1 MVLLDMEMPISC
13 KDCDLRDSCDN
24 CSVTWENVADEVDMD
39 IKAESCPIKAEIS
52 KNATNGD
59 VIKAM
64 FPNTE
69 FLINE
74 SLGEK
79 GTVFF
84 ESDENVILYSLDW
97 WNALWE
103 RTGKCRLKLIDVSA
117 DQKIFSH

>member
-1 MVLLDMEMPISC
+1 MVLLDMEMPKSC
-13 KDCDLRDSCDN
+13 KDCRINTDGNGRCGALNSSCMYFAGHETKP
-24 CSVTWENVADEVDMD
+24 VY
-39 IKAESCPIKAEIS
+39 CPIKAEIS

-64 FPNTE
+64 FLNTE

-97 WNALWE
+97 WNAPYRRE
-103 RTGKCRLKLIDVSA
+103 E
-117 DQKIFSH
+117 